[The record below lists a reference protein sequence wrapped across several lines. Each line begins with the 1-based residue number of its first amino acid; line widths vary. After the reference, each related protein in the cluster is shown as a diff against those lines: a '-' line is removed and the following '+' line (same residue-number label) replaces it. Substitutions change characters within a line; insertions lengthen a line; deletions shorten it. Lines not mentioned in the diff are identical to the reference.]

1 MKSFMKW
8 CGGKQRLVSQL
19 LSHVPETY
27 GTYFEPFIGA
37 GSLYLALKP
46 SKAYIGDLNEE
57 LIETYKGIQ
66 RDPQKVVDLLKSY
79 PNDKEAFLKIRDASY
94 SSSEERAARMLYV
107 NRAGFNG
114 LYRVNKKGK
123 CNVAYGKR
131 KSLDYNFENILEVGD
146 FLKNGTDTK
155 ILHGDYK
162 QFLPLVSSGDFIYLD
177 PPYYG
182 TFASYTSTPFTNEDL
197 QHLSD
202 FVDQCVAKGAKVL
215 ISNSNAPKVL
225 ETFQKYTIVPVKL
238 KWVVGGKNQSP
249 KEDNE
254 ILIRT
259 W

>member
-123 CNVAYGKR
+123 EDRWTYWYPLYHAGATKKTVMDFWNSQDFDLNLYGPNGVTAKGNC
-131 KSLDYNFENILEVGD
+131 DGC
-146 FLKNGTDTK
+146 FLKSEATLAMMWREHPDRMQWWADMEAKVG
-155 ILHGDYK
+155 
-162 QFLPLVSSGDFIYLD
+162 
-177 PPYYG
+177 G
-182 TFASYTSTPFTNEDL
+182 TFHKSRSYADL
-197 QHLSD
+197 GD
-202 FVDQCVAKGAKVL
+202 FVDRQGDWIFDDEAFLCQADDG
-215 ISNSNAPKVL
+215 
-225 ETFQKYTIVPVKL
+225 ECT
-238 KWVVGGKNQSP
+238 G
-249 KEDNE
+249 
-254 ILIRT
+254 
-259 W
+259 